1 MGGYS
6 WFPWLIIAALLVYLL
21 LLVKIARARTIAKPI
36 KDSKAWLITQTVFA
50 WLFALLF
57 GFKTFAILLG
67 TAIWQ
72 QFQNPNRGNPPHSA
86 PFMIGRWIGF
96 SLTPLLFALGVR
108 WTRSVMRKWK
118 TLKVPPVEEISK

>member
-50 WLFALLF
+50 WLFAF
-57 GFKTFAILLG
+57 RIQDACD
-67 TAIWQ
+67 
-72 QFQNPNRGNPPHSA
+72 
-86 PFMIGRWIGF
+86 
-96 SLTPLLFALGVR
+96 SLRDRNLATIPK
-108 WTRSVMRKWK
+108 S
-118 TLKVPPVEEISK
+118 